1 DLYDFYYLRDERP
14 PLPLDL
20 TFKLLTHPALFRK
33 PERATRAQMDDYHWT
48 EIGKAFVG
56 RHPTT
61 GLDLAKAM
69 LEHFGEDGTILGSF
83 HASALGVISEILRRQ
98 PNEVWSLIQSY
109 LGPPIDSRAF
119 HIKEWLRGGEFY
131 EEGPRGAISLI
142 SPYEI
147 WRWVDADLEKHA
159 WYVAEFVPPLL
170 FRDPKKTCLAREVL
184 I

>member
-1 DLYDFYYLRDERP
+1 AKQGVVAVSHLRMFGLNGATRQLSEGVFQQLIEFLLDNPDDYAISIALDLYDFYYLRDERP

-83 HASALGVISEILRRQ
+83 
-98 PNEVWSLIQSY
+98 
-109 LGPPIDSRAF
+109 
-119 HIKEWLRGGEFY
+119 
-131 EEGPRGAISLI
+131 
-142 SPYEI
+142 
-147 WRWVDADLEKHA
+147 
-159 WYVAEFVPPLL
+159 
-170 FRDPKKTCLAREVL
+170 
-184 I
+184 